1 MNLVNILN
9 SPVARA
15 FSFLLFIGFCIT
27 IAYYKGY
34 SAGER
39 DLTFKLQGAMIE
51 NNNRIIETE
60 RRLKEEQDKI
70 VAGYLNKIEVM
81 QNEHEKDII
90 DLNNLRDTV
99 NVHECM
105 SNSGKTDKSV
115 SGKTQSQSGIRC
127 YTEAE
132 LQRKI
137 ERSLVIA
144 GEADLMFEKY
154 VALLKACKVGDK

>member
-1 MNLVNILN
+1 MNLLNILN
-9 SPVARA
+9 NPIARA

-34 SAGER
+34 SACER
-39 DLTFKLQGAMIE
+39 DVTFKLQGAMIE

-60 RRLKEEQDKI
+60 RRLKEEQDRI
-70 VAGYLNKIEVM
+70 VADYLNKIEVM
-81 QNEHEKDII
+81 QNEHEKDVIN
-90 DLNNLRDTV
+90 LNNLRDTV
-99 NVHECM
+99 TVKCV
-105 SNSGKTDKSV
+105 SNGSKTDKSV
-115 SGKTQSQSGIRC
+115 SEKAKNQSGIRC
-127 YTEAE
+127 YTDSE

-137 ERSLVIA
+137 EESLVIA

>member
-1 MNLVNILN
+1 MNLLNILN
-9 SPVARA
+9 NPIARA

-34 SAGER
+34 SACER
-39 DLTFKLQGAMIE
+39 DVAFKLQGAMIE

-60 RRLKEEQDKI
+60 RRLKEEQDRI
-70 VAGYLNKIEVM
+70 VADYLNKIEVM
-81 QNEHEKDII
+81 QNEHEKDVIN
-90 DLNNLRDTV
+90 LNNLRDTV
-99 NVHECM
+99 TVKCV
-105 SNSGKTDKSV
+105 SNGSKTDKSV
-115 SGKTQSQSGIRC
+115 SEKAKNQSGIRC

>member
-1 MNLVNILN
+1 MNLLNILN
-9 SPVARA
+9 NPVARA

-34 SAGER
+34 SACER
-39 DLTFKLQGAMIE
+39 DVTFKLQGAMIE

-70 VAGYLNKIEVM
+70 VADYLNKIEVM
-81 QNEHEKDII
+81 QNEHEKDVI

-99 NVHECM
+99 TVKCM
-105 SNSGKTDKSV
+105 SNGSKTDKSV
-115 SGKTQSQSGIRC
+115 SGKTKNQSGIRC

-137 ERSLVIA
+137 EASLVIA

-154 VALLKACKVGDK
+154 VALLKVCKVGDK

>member
-1 MNLVNILN
+1 MNLLNILN
-9 SPVARA
+9 NPVTRA

-27 IAYYKGY
+27 IALLQRY
-34 SAGER
+34 SACER

-70 VAGYLNKIEVM
+70 VADYLNKIEVM

-99 NVHECM
+99 AVKCV
-105 SNSGKTDKSV
+105 SNGSKTDKSV
-115 SGKTQSQSGIRC
+115 SGKAKVSPVFDVTQKPNYR
-127 YTEAE
+127 ER
-132 LQRKI
+132 LK
-137 ERSLVIA
+137 RSLVIA

-154 VALLKACKVGDK
+154 VALLKACKE

>member
-9 SPVARA
+9 NPVMRA

-34 SAGER
+34 SACER
-39 DLTFKLQGAMIE
+39 DLTFKLQGTMIE

-60 RRLKEEQDKI
+60 RRLKEEQDQI
-70 VAGYLNKIEVM
+70 IADYLNKIEVM
-81 QNEHEKDII
+81 QSEHKKDII

-99 NVHECM
+99 TVKCV
-105 SNSGKTDKSV
+105 SNSSKTDKSV
-115 SGKTQSQSGIRC
+115 SGKAKNQSGIRC

-137 ERSLVIA
+137 EASLVIA

-154 VALLKACKVGDK
+154 VALLKVCKVGDK

>member
-1 MNLVNILN
+1 MSLISILN
-9 SPVARA
+9 NPIART

-34 SAGER
+34 SACER

-70 VAGYLNKIEVM
+70 VADYLNKIEVM
-81 QNEHEKDII
+81 QNEHEKDVI

-99 NVHECM
+99 TVKCV
-105 SNSGKTDKSV
+105 SNSSKTDKSV
-115 SGKTQSQSGIRC
+115 SGKAKDKSGVRC
-127 YTEAE
+127 YTDTE

-137 ERSLVIA
+137 EASVAIGKQADILAERYNSLL
-144 GEADLMFEKY
+144 EW
-154 VALLKACKVGDK
+154 CKK

>member
-1 MNLVNILN
+1 MNLLNILN

-34 SAGER
+34 SACER
-39 DLTFKLQGAMIE
+39 DVAFKLQGAMIE
-51 NNNRIIETE
+51 NNERIIETE

-70 VAGYLNKIEVM
+70 VADYLNKIEVM

-99 NVHECM
+99 TVKCV
-105 SNSGKTDKSV
+105 SNGSKTDKSV
-115 SGKTQSQSGIRC
+115 SGKAKNQSGVRC
-127 YTEAE
+127 YTDTE

-144 GEADLMFEKY
+144 GEADRLATRFNS
-154 VALLKACKVGDK
+154 LLEWCKK

>member
-1 MNLVNILN
+1 MNLLNILN
-9 SPVARA
+9 SPVTRT

-34 SAGER
+34 SACER
-39 DLTFKLQGAMIE
+39 DVAFKLQGAMIE
-51 NNNRIIETE
+51 NNERIIETE

-70 VAGYLNKIEVM
+70 VADYLNKIEVM

-99 NVHECM
+99 TVKCV
-105 SNSGKTDKSV
+105 SNGSKTDKSV
-115 SGKTQSQSGIRC
+115 SEKAKNQSGVRC
-127 YTEAE
+127 YTDTE

-144 GEADLMFEKY
+144 KQCDELAVKY
-154 VALLKACKVGDK
+154 NALLKVCKE

>member
-1 MNLVNILN
+1 MNLLNILN
-9 SPVARA
+9 NPVTRI

-34 SAGER
+34 SACER

-70 VAGYLNKIEVM
+70 VADYLNKIEVM
-81 QNEHEKDII
+81 QNEHKKDII

-105 SNSGKTDKSV
+105 SNGSKTDKSV
-115 SGKTQSQSGIRC
+115 SGKTKDKSGVKC
-127 YTEAE
+127 YTDSE

-144 GEADLMFEKY
+144 GECDELAVKY
-154 VALLKACKVGDK
+154 NALLKVCK

>member
-1 MNLVNILN
+1 MSLISILN
-9 SPVARA
+9 NPIARA

-34 SAGER
+34 SACER
-39 DLTFKLQGAMIE
+39 DVTFKLQGAMIE

-70 VAGYLNKIEVM
+70 VADYLNKIEVM

-99 NVHECM
+99 TVKCV
-105 SNSGKTDKSV
+105 SNSSKTDKSV
-115 SGKTQSQSGIRC
+115 SGKAKDKSGVRC
-127 YTEAE
+127 YTDSE

-137 ERSLVIA
+137 EASLVIA
-144 GEADLMFEKY
+144 GECDRLAERY
-154 VALLKACKVGDK
+154 NSLLEWCKK

>member
-1 MNLVNILN
+1 MNLLNILN
-9 SPVARA
+9 NPVTRA

-34 SAGER
+34 SACER

-60 RRLKEEQDKI
+60 RRLKEEQDQI
-70 VAGYLNKIEVM
+70 IADYLNKIEVM

-90 DLNNLRDTV
+90 DLNNLRDTITV
-99 NVHECM
+99 PKCV
-105 SNSGKTDKSV
+105 SNGSKTDKSV
-115 SGKTQSQSGIRC
+115 SGKAKDKSGVRC

-132 LQRKI
+132 LLRKI
-137 ERSLVIA
+137 EASLVIA
-144 GEADLMFEKY
+144 ADCDRLVTRY
-154 VALLKACKVGDK
+154 NSLLEWCKK

>member
-1 MNLVNILN
+1 MNLLNILN
-9 SPVARA
+9 NPIARA

-34 SAGER
+34 SACER

-70 VAGYLNKIEVM
+70 VADYLNKIEVM

-90 DLNNLRDTV
+90 DLNNLRDTITV
-99 NVHECM
+99 KCV
-105 SNSGKTDKSV
+105 SNSSKTDKSV
-115 SGKTQSQSGIRC
+115 SGKAKDKSGVRC

-137 ERSLVIA
+137 EASLVIA

-154 VALLKACKVGDK
+154 VALLKTCKVGNE

>member
-1 MNLVNILN
+1 MNLLNILN
-9 SPVARA
+9 NPVTRA

-34 SAGER
+34 SACER

-60 RRLKEEQDKI
+60 RRLKEEQDRI
-70 VAGYLNKIEVM
+70 VADYLKKIEVM
-81 QNEHEKDII
+81 QNEHEKDVI

-99 NVHECM
+99 NVPKCV
-105 SNSGKTDKSV
+105 SNGSKADKPV
-115 SGKTQSQSGIRC
+115 SGKAKDKSGIRC

-137 ERSLVIA
+137 EASLVIA

-154 VALLKACKVGDK
+154 VALLKVCKVGDK

>member
-1 MNLVNILN
+1 MNLLNILN

-15 FSFLLFIGFCIT
+15 FSFLLFIGLCIT

-34 SAGER
+34 SACER

-51 NNNRIIETE
+51 NNERIIETE

-70 VAGYLNKIEVM
+70 VADYLNKIEVM
-81 QNEHEKDII
+81 RNEHEKDVI

-99 NVHECM
+99 TVKCV
-105 SNSGKTDKSV
+105 SNGSKTDKSV
-115 SGKTQSQSGIRC
+115 SGKTKNQSGIRC
-127 YTEAE
+127 YTDTE

-144 GEADLMFEKY
+144 GEADRLAERY
-154 VALLKACKVGDK
+154 NSLLEWCKK

>member
-1 MNLVNILN
+1 MNLMNILN
-9 SPVARA
+9 NPVTRA

-34 SAGER
+34 SACER

-51 NNNRIIETE
+51 NNERIIETE
-60 RRLKEEQDKI
+60 RRLKEEQDQI
-70 VAGYLNKIEVM
+70 IADYLNKIEVM

-99 NVHECM
+99 TVKCV
-105 SNSGKTDKSV
+105 SNGSKTDKSV
-115 SGKTQSQSGIRC
+115 SGKAKNQSGIRC

-132 LQRKI
+132 LLRKI
-137 ERSLVIA
+137 EASLDIA
-144 GEADLMFEKY
+144 KQCDELTVKY
-154 VALLKACKVGDK
+154 NALLKVCK

>member
-1 MNLVNILN
+1 MNLLSILN
-9 SPVARA
+9 NPVTRV

-34 SAGER
+34 SACER

-70 VAGYLNKIEVM
+70 VADYLNKIEVM
-81 QNEHEKDII
+81 QNEHEKEVI

-99 NVHECM
+99 NVPKCV
-105 SNSGKTDKSV
+105 SNGSKTDKPV
-115 SGKTQSQSGIRC
+115 SGKAKNQSGIRC

-137 ERSLVIA
+137 EASLVIA
-144 GEADLMFEKY
+144 GECDQLATRY
-154 VALLKACKVGDK
+154 NSLLEWCKK

>member
-1 MNLVNILN
+1 MNLISILN
-9 SPVARA
+9 NPIARA

-34 SAGER
+34 SACER

-70 VAGYLNKIEVM
+70 VADYLNKIEVM

-90 DLNNLRDTV
+90 DLNNLRDTITV
-99 NVHECM
+99 KCV
-105 SNSGKTDKSV
+105 SNSSKTDKSV
-115 SGKTQSQSGIRC
+115 SGKAKDKSGVRC
-127 YTEAE
+127 YTDTE

-137 ERSLVIA
+137 EASLVIA

-154 VALLKACKVGDK
+154 VALLKACKVGNE

>member
-1 MNLVNILN
+1 MNLLNILN
-9 SPVARA
+9 NPVARA

-34 SAGER
+34 SACER
-39 DLTFKLQGAMIE
+39 DVTFKLQGAMIE

-70 VAGYLNKIEVM
+70 VADYLNKIEVM
-81 QNEHEKDII
+81 QNEHEKDVIN
-90 DLNNLRDTV
+90 LNNLRDTV
-99 NVHECM
+99 TVKCV
-105 SNSGKTDKSV
+105 SNGSKTDKSV
-115 SGKTQSQSGIRC
+115 SAKAKNQSGIRC

-137 ERSLVIA
+137 ERSLVFA
-144 GEADLMFEKY
+144 VEADLMFEKY
-154 VALLKACKVGDK
+154 VALLKVCKQ

>member
-1 MNLVNILN
+1 MNLLNILN
-9 SPVARA
+9 NPITRA

-34 SAGER
+34 SACER

-51 NNNRIIETE
+51 NNERIIETE
-60 RRLKEEQDKI
+60 RRLREEQDKI
-70 VAGYLNKIEVM
+70 VADYLNKIEVM

-99 NVHECM
+99 TVKCV
-105 SNSGKTDKSV
+105 SNGRKTDKSV
-115 SGKTQSQSGIRC
+115 SGKTKDKSGVKC
-127 YTEAE
+127 YTDSE

-144 GEADLMFEKY
+144 GEADRLAERY
-154 VALLKACKVGDK
+154 NSLLEWCKK

>member
-1 MNLVNILN
+1 MNLLNILN
-9 SPVARA
+9 NPVTRA

-34 SAGER
+34 SACER

-51 NNNRIIETE
+51 NNERIIETE

-70 VAGYLNKIEVM
+70 VADYLNKIEVM

-99 NVHECM
+99 TVKCV
-105 SNSGKTDKSV
+105 SNGSKTDKSV
-115 SGKTQSQSGIRC
+115 SGKAKNQSGVRC
-127 YTEAE
+127 YTDSE

-137 ERSLVIA
+137 EASLVLA
-144 GEADLMFEKY
+144 GEADRLATRY
-154 VALLKACKVGDK
+154 NSLLEWCKK

>member
-1 MNLVNILN
+1 MNLLNILN
-9 SPVARA
+9 NPVTRA

-34 SAGER
+34 SACER

-70 VAGYLNKIEVM
+70 VADYLNKIEVM

-99 NVHECM
+99 AVKCV
-105 SNSGKTDKSV
+105 SNSSKTDKSV
-115 SGKTQSQSGIRC
+115 SGKAKSQSGIRC

-137 ERSLVIA
+137 EASLVIA
-144 GEADLMFEKY
+144 GECDRLAERY
-154 VALLKACKVGDK
+154 NSLLEWCKK

>member
-1 MNLVNILN
+1 MNLLNILN
-9 SPVARA
+9 NPVTRA

-34 SAGER
+34 SACER

-70 VAGYLNKIEVM
+70 VADYLNKIEVM
-81 QNEHEKDII
+81 QNEHKKDII

-105 SNSGKTDKSV
+105 SNSSKTDKSV
-115 SGKTQSQSGIRC
+115 SGKAKDKSGVRC

-137 ERSLVIA
+137 EASLDIA
-144 GEADLMFEKY
+144 GECDRLAIRY
-154 VALLKACKVGDK
+154 NSLLEWCKK

>member
-1 MNLVNILN
+1 MNLMNILN
-9 SPVARA
+9 NPIARA

-34 SAGER
+34 SACER

-51 NNNRIIETE
+51 NNERIIETE

-70 VAGYLNKIEVM
+70 VADYLNKIEVM

-99 NVHECM
+99 TVKCV
-105 SNSGKTDKSV
+105 SNSSKTDKSV
-115 SGKTQSQSGIRC
+115 SGKAKDKSGIRC
-127 YTEAE
+127 YTESE
-132 LQRKI
+132 LLRKI
-137 ERSLVIA
+137 ESSLDIA
-144 GEADLMFEKY
+144 RQCDELTVKY
-154 VALLKACKVGDK
+154 NALLKVCKE

>member
-1 MNLVNILN
+1 MNLLNILN
-9 SPVARA
+9 NPVTRA

-34 SAGER
+34 SACER
-39 DLTFKLQGAMIE
+39 DVTLKLQGAMIE

-70 VAGYLNKIEVM
+70 VADYLNKIEVM
-81 QNEHEKDII
+81 QNEHEKDVI

-99 NVHECM
+99 TVKCV
-105 SNSGKTDKSV
+105 SNGSKTDKSV
-115 SGKTQSQSGIRC
+115 SGKAKNQSGVRC
-127 YTEAE
+127 YTDSE
-132 LQRKI
+132 LQKKI

-144 GEADLMFEKY
+144 GEADRLAERY
-154 VALLKACKVGDK
+154 NSLLEWCKK

>member
-1 MNLVNILN
+1 MNLLNILN
-9 SPVARA
+9 NPVTRA

-34 SAGER
+34 SACER

-70 VAGYLNKIEVM
+70 VADYLKKIEVM

-90 DLNNLRDTV
+90 DLNNLRDTI
-99 NVHECM
+99 NVHECV
-105 SNSGKTDKSV
+105 SNGSKTDKSV
-115 SGKTQSQSGIRC
+115 SGKAKDKSGIRC

-144 GEADLMFEKY
+144 GECDELAVKY
-154 VALLKACKVGDK
+154 NALLKVCK

>member
-1 MNLVNILN
+1 MNLLNILN
-9 SPVARA
+9 NPVTRA

-34 SAGER
+34 SACER

-60 RRLKEEQDKI
+60 RRLKEEQDQI
-70 VAGYLNKIEVM
+70 IADYLNKIEVM

-99 NVHECM
+99 TVKCV
-105 SNSGKTDKSV
+105 SNGSKTDKSV
-115 SGKTQSQSGIRC
+115 SGKTKDKSGVRC

-137 ERSLVIA
+137 EASLVIA
-144 GEADLMFEKY
+144 ADCDRLATRY
-154 VALLKACKVGDK
+154 NSLLEWCKK

>member
-1 MNLVNILN
+1 MNLLNILN
-9 SPVARA
+9 SPIARA

-34 SAGER
+34 SACER
-39 DLTFKLQGAMIE
+39 DVAFKLQGAMIE
-51 NNNRIIETE
+51 NNERIIETE

-70 VAGYLNKIEVM
+70 VADYLNKIEVM

-99 NVHECM
+99 TVKCV
-105 SNSGKTDKSV
+105 SNGSKTDKSV
-115 SGKTQSQSGIRC
+115 SGKAKNQSGVRC
-127 YTEAE
+127 YTDTE

-144 GEADLMFEKY
+144 KQCDELAVKY
-154 VALLKACKVGDK
+154 NALLKVCKE